1 LEVDHLPRL
10 TKTPAPLWFWWAGSR
25 PPDMAEVWQ
34 AYVARFAIE
43 HTFCFFKQT
52 LKWTT
57 PKLRAP
63 QAADRW
69 T

>member
-1 LEVDHLPRL
+1 
-10 TKTPAPLWFWWAGSR
+10 
-25 PPDMAEVWQ
+25 MAEVWQ